1 MIGLFDV
8 DMLWISDSENFSYLI
23 RKSSSSAII
32 DGANYVSILK
42 MSAGAGTKS
51 RGELK
56 LGIIAGKNIPI
67 FGTS

>member
-1 MIGLFDV
+1 M
-8 DMLWISDSENFSYLI
+8 
-23 RKSSSSAII
+23 
-32 DGANYVSILK
+32 DGANYVSILI
-42 MSAGAGTKS
+42 MSAGVGTKS